1 MMPENHQSNLMP
13 YNRKPLQILIEN
25 HHCNLMV
32 YNRKHYDSKPSF
44 ISDAL

>member
-1 MMPENHQSNLMP
+1 MMPENHQSNLML
-13 YNRKPLQILIEN
+13 YNRKPLQKLIEN
-25 HHCNLMV
+25 HHSNLMV